1 MKNNPE
7 KLREFLMYHITSP
20 KTSQSGMSNN
30 KVLKTK
36 TDQNLRINTYGGV
49 IPIMDKTPNV
59 ITAQCARITNLDS
72 EVCGGM
78 IHTVDKVLM
87 PPIGN
92 FMDVM
97 KLDPKHTEW
106 VSLVQAAEMEEELNE
121 HAGPLT
127 MLAPTDGAFANMNEE
142 EKSRIFQ
149 DKEIARQVVRHH
161 ILREML
167 CCAGINRNFMFF
179 DQSTKFTLLEDDI
192 VSVRRSNGGYLYADR
207 AELTTC
213 DMMANNG
220 VIHSI
225 DRVLLPLGLRPNM
238 NEQEEQPQERI
249 LNHQPHGYRLNPL
262 DLFKNINIRFQ

>member
-1 MKNNPE
+1 
-7 KLREFLMYHITSP
+7 
-20 KTSQSGMSNN
+20 
-30 KVLKTK
+30 
-36 TDQNLRINTYGGV
+36 
-49 IPIMDKTPNV
+49 
-59 ITAQCARITNLDS
+59 
-72 EVCGGM
+72 M
-78 IHTVDKVLM
+78 IF
-87 PPIGN
+87 PPL
-92 FMDVM
+92 FF
-97 KLDPKHTEW
+97 K
-106 VSLVQAAEMEEELNE
+106 
-121 HAGPLT
+121 
-127 MLAPTDGAFANMNEE
+127 
-142 EKSRIFQ
+142 
-149 DKEIARQVVRHH
+149 
-161 ILREML
+161 EML